1 MEFYGKMSTVCVC
14 GGCGRTIDN
23 DFIYCPWC
31 GQAKMRNDEKSA
43 IDAVF
48 KNLERKQA
56 EDRVRRLASLG
67 KKLDDLEQDL
77 NILALSAEMAK

>member
-1 MEFYGKMSTVCVC
+1 MSTVCVC
-14 GGCGRTIDN
+14 GGCGRTSDN
-23 DFIYCPWC
+23 DVIYCPGW
-31 GQAKMRNDEKSA
+31 GQAKMRSDEKSV

>member
-1 MEFYGKMSTVCVC
+1 
-14 GGCGRTIDN
+14 
-23 DFIYCPWC
+23 
-31 GQAKMRNDEKSA
+31 MRSDEKSA